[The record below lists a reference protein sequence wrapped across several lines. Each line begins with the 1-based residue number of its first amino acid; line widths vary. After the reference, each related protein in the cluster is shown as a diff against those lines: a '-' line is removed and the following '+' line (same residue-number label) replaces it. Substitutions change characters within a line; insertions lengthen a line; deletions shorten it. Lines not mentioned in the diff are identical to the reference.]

1 MEEQAICDGFSNL
14 KNGKEYER
22 LCEAAVCRAKADW
35 LVGMNATRA
44 FTTTYYKRMVVGRVQ
59 TPTLAM
65 LVERQKKVEN
75 FEKEAYY
82 QVELPVLD
90 FFVTSEKMKKRRR
103 GRYTGKNVRRKPHSY
118 FKGGTQT
125 EKDKSTKAI

>member
-1 MEEQAICDGFSNL
+1 MDFQFE
-14 KNGKEYER
+14 KWKEYER

-90 FFVTSEKMKKRRR
+90 FFVYIRKK
-103 GRYTGKNVRRKPHSY
+103 
-118 FKGGTQT
+118 
-125 EKDKSTKAI
+125 

>member
-1 MEEQAICDGFSNL
+1 
-14 KNGKEYER
+14 
-22 LCEAAVCRAKADW
+22 
-35 LVGMNATRA
+35 MNATRA

-90 FFVTSEKMKKRRR
+90 FLLHQKNEKEEEADALVKCAKEIPF
-103 GRYTGKNVRRKPHSY
+103 T
-118 FKGGTQT
+118 F
-125 EKDKSTKAI
+125 